1 MIHSVQH
8 FGRQKGLWKLVY
20 ILVDTYSKAKAAITA
35 TIITSVCPWQ
45 LYRQSTDR
53 QTDEAKEWAQ
63 LHVFQCMMK
72 DVKMV
77 EMEGPPRSHIHLV
90 QSSWQA
96 LDFITLGTWPSSSV
110 HNTVRIV
117 INSVEECID
126 IGSLG
131 IGTSGFLRQEFHLI
145 V

>member
-1 MIHSVQH
+1 MEASLHSSRHVLQGNSSNYRNNYHFRLSLAAVQT
-8 FGRQKGLWKLVY
+8 VY
-20 ILVDTYSKAKAAITA
+20 
-35 TIITSVCPWQ
+35 
-45 LYRQSTDR
+45 R
-53 QTDEAKEWAQ
+53 QTDRRSKEWAQ

-131 IGTSGFLRQEFHLI
+131 IGASGFLRQEFHLI